1 MARLKLRLHELFS
14 PAGAGIILICFF
26 LPWVRVSCGGKNVTL
41 SGAKIGG
48 IFWIIIAL
56 AAIMLAA
63 YIYFKFKKST
73 HKSRYIFLAGAI
85 LSIGIITY
93 QTINAMFFPDI
104 PFYIP
109 SAMINF
115 RIKPGAW
122 GTLAG
127 LAMILASAA
136 NMRVSNKAK
145 SIKIKEEPHE
155 SA

>member
-1 MARLKLRLHELFS
+1 VARLKLRLHELFS

-48 IFWIIIAL
+48 IFWAIIAL
-56 AAIMLAA
+56 AGIMLTA
-63 YIYFKFKKST
+63 YLYFKFQKSA
-73 HKSRYIFLAGAI
+73 HKSRFIFLVGAVI
-85 LSIGIITY
+85 SIGIIAY
-93 QTINAMFFPDI
+93 QTIKVMLFPDI

-109 SAMINF
+109 SALINF

-122 GTLAG
+122 GTLVG
-127 LAMILASAA
+127 LILILASAPYI
-136 NMRVSNKAK
+136 RTSHKDK
-145 SIKIKEEPHE
+145 SIQEKPDE